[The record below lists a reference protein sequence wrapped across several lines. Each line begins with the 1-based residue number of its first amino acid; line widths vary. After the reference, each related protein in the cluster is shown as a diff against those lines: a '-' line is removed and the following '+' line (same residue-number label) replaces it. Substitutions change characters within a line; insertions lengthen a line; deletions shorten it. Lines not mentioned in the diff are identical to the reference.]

1 MDFGRQRYG
10 FFSLPQIFRV
20 FLWYCRHL
28 LHAVCFCLPDRKTR
42 SRPRP
47 DEFLF
52 FFDCVMK
59 ILLAGEDRLHVSV
72 LRTLMSD
79 MKVQCDV
86 APTRS
91 AFARMAATGAYGII
105 VSLFTEPFL
114 DGSDLAHTIPERSI
128 GSPAI
133 FVLSWSQCES
143 CVMSLY
149 ESGVDQFFSLPC
161 DMNRFRG
168 RLARYLNR
176 FGP

>member
-1 MDFGRQRYG
+1 
-10 FFSLPQIFRV
+10 
-20 FLWYCRHL
+20 
-28 LHAVCFCLPDRKTR
+28 
-42 SRPRP
+42 
-47 DEFLF
+47 
-52 FFDCVMK
+52 MK

-72 LRTLMSD
+72 LRMLMSD

-105 VSLFTEPFL
+105 VSLFVEPFL

-133 FVLSWSQCES
+133 FVLSWSQCEA